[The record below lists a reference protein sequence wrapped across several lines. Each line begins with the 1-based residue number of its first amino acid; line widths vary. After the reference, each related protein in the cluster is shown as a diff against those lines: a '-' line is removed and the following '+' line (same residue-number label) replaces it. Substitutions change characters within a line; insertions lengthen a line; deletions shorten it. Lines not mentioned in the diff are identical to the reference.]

1 MKVLNVNDRRLAL
14 TGKKYR
20 KIGERKGR
28 YGQASTSYTIY
39 STSADHLRFS
49 IFLAHFSGGRR
60 HICLNKKKHRIIAT
74 QNDDFIFFASLSD
87 RRRCNLSSI
96 PSQYY
101 SSSCSSDEAYCFAI
115 RCQLVLP
122 HTNIYVIFFFFF
134 FFFLSS
140 PSIPHCHPPHDDR
153 STIIVASASQ
163 CVDCM
168 LKFLH

>member
-1 MKVLNVNDRRLAL
+1 MKVLNVNDRRLAPE
-14 TGKKYR
+14 KNIER
-20 KIGERKGR
+20 QEIWIGQHKL
-28 YGQASTSYTIY
+28 YSIY

-115 RCQLVLP
+115 RCYLVLP
-122 HTNIYVIFFFFF
+122 HTNIYVIFLLLFFSL
-134 FFFLSS
+134 LSFYS
-140 PSIPHCHPPHDDR
+140 SLPPTTR
-153 STIIVASASQ
+153 
-163 CVDCM
+163 
-168 LKFLH
+168 